1 MKVQA
6 MRLADRWL
14 GLPACFFL
22 SIWQRLFPTSPRTTK
37 PRRILFVKLAEQG
50 STVLAFPAIHNA
62 SQRVG
67 RANVFFLV
75 FRENR
80 PILDAMD
87 VIPKENVIEIPDDG
101 LLSILTGA
109 LRAVFTMRRL
119 QLDTAID
126 LEFFARSSA
135 VMAYLSGARCRV
147 GYHSYG
153 GEASYRGNLMTH
165 RISFNSYLHTSQAF
179 EMLVDAVDFPA
190 ASFPTFPLRPK
201 PPGTVLPSFC
211 PDASEVSQAKT
222 ILSKASGRDDWSH
235 LVLLNAN
242 ASDLLPLRRWPSE
255 RYVALARK
263 LLETSAD
270 VCIAFTGAPSEQTAI
285 DRLVEQV
292 GSPRCFS
299 LAGRTTLR
307 QLLVIYG
314 LADVLVTNDSGPA
327 HFATLTP
334 VDVVTLFG
342 PETPALFAAVSPRNH
357 VLWAGIVCSPCVNAF
372 NDRQTSCRDN
382 QCMQWIGVEEVYTT
396 VIKILASRQGDVL
409 PGPLPT

>member
-1 MKVQA
+1 
-6 MRLADRWL
+6 
-14 GLPACFFL
+14 
-22 SIWQRLFPTSPRTTK
+22 
-37 PRRILFVKLAEQG
+37 
-50 STVLAFPAIHNA
+50 
-62 SQRVG
+62 
-67 RANVFFLV
+67 VFFLV

-101 LLSILTGA
+101 LLSILMGA
-109 LRAVFTMRRL
+109 LRVVFTMRRQ

-147 GYHSYG
+147 GYHSFG

-190 ASFPTFPLRPK
+190 GSFPTFPLQPK
-201 PPGTVLPSFC
+201 PPGTRLPSFH
-211 PDASEVSQAKT
+211 PDATEVSQAKT
-222 ILSKASGRDDWSH
+222 IVTEASGRDRWSP

-242 ASDLLPLRRWPSE
+242 ASDLLPLRRWPAE
-255 RYVALARK
+255 RYVTLARK
-263 LLETSAD
+263 LLEASGD

-327 HFATLTP
+327 HFATLTA

-372 NDRQTSCRDN
+372 NDRQTSCQDN
-382 QCMQWIGVEEVYTT
+382 QCMQWIGVEEVYQT
-396 VIKILASRQGDVL
+396 VIKILASRRDGAL
-409 PGPLPT
+409 PVTPPPT